1 MGQLM
6 LLKIN
11 RLSDGGENDIK
22 MHLHYS
28 GLVCYP
34 ISTRVCTANNS
45 NINVFAKN
53 GLCNNLKPFS

>member
-11 RLSDGGENDIK
+11 RLSDGGENDTK

-28 GLVCYP
+28 GLVVCYL
-34 ISTRVCTANNS
+34 S
-45 NINVFAKN
+45 NKYTSMH
-53 GLCNNLKPFS
+53 CE

>member
-1 MGQLM
+1 MGQLI

-11 RLSDGGENDIK
+11 RLSDGGENDTK
-22 MHLHYS
+22 MHLYYL

-34 ISTRVCTANNS
+34 ISTQVCTANNS

-53 GLCNNLKPFS
+53 GLYK